1 VPNDRDDDVAAK
13 EYSPPAYVILSG
25 RSRRDQVDPGSF
37 DGMSRLPAAL
47 QDLLPGRPGT
57 QHPLLL
63 EIDLSRGLAEAAPT
77 NPLSALRQ
85 RQQPTLPQVL
95 EGLRRA
101 VTDDDV
107 AGVIVL
113 VGQSVPIAHVDEL
126 GPALRRVADAGK
138 PTVAFATTFG
148 EFGPGSVPYLL
159 AAHCDEIWLQPTGG
173 VGLTGVQLNAT
184 LVRGTLDKIGAEPS
198 LRQRHEY
205 KTAANTFM
213 VDHVT
218 EPHREMTQ
226 RLADSV
232 MEQVRSVVIE
242 RRKLTDEQVD
252 AAVAASPMPAAKALE
267 FGLVDRLGYRDEVY
281 ADLREH
287 LGDDGAVELRFVHRY
302 AHRLAT
308 RPAEQLRRRRFSVVA
323 TIPVRGNIHTGR
335 SRPGGPG
342 GPSAGSDTVI
352 AALRHAAES
361 DQVKAVVLVVNSP
374 GGSYVASDAIRRA
387 VQTVRRAGKPVVAAM
402 GAVAASG
409 GYYVSMPADRIVALP
424 STLTGS
430 IGVLAGK
437 IVLRQTYDRL
447 GITQEAIGSGAQATM
462 FSTTLPF
469 DDDQA
474 ARLDAWLDEVYDDF
488 THKAADDRGLSWD
501 SLEPMARGRVWTGA
515 DAHDRGLVDE
525 LGGRQRAVETACELA
540 SLDRDR
546 VRLQT
551 VPHVA
556 FLDRLRPAESTES
569 PAAALAA
576 SITTTLPDSP
586 DDLLRLAGSALGLP
600 GAGVLSLPWGLHWA

>member
-1 VPNDRDDDVAAK
+1 
-13 EYSPPAYVILSG
+13 
-25 RSRRDQVDPGSF
+25 
-37 DGMSRLPAAL
+37 MSRLPAAL
-47 QDLLPGRPGT
+47 QDRLPGRPGI

-63 EIDLSRGLAEAAPT
+63 EIDLSRGLAETAPSD
-77 NPLSALRQ
+77 PLSALRQ

-101 VTDDDV
+101 ATDDDV

-113 VGQSVPIAHVDEL
+113 VGQTVPIAHVDEL
-126 GPALRRVADAGK
+126 GPALRRVSDAGK

-148 EFGPGSVPYLL
+148 EFGPGSVSYLL
-159 AAHCDEIWLQPTGG
+159 AAHCDEIWLQPSGG

-184 LVRGTLDKIGAEPS
+184 LVRGTLDKVGAEPS

-205 KTAANTFM
+205 KTAANMFM

-232 MEQVRSVVIE
+232 MEQVRSIVIE
-242 RRKLTDEQVD
+242 RRKLTDKQFD
-252 AAVAASPMPAAKALE
+252 AAVAASPMPAAQALE
-267 FGLVDRLGYRDEVY
+267 SGLVDRLGYRDEVY
-281 ADLREH
+281 ADLRQR
-287 LGDDGAVELRFVHRY
+287 LGDDGEVTLRFVHRY
-302 AHRLAT
+302 AHRQAT
-308 RPAEQLRRRRFSVVA
+308 RPAEQLRRRRLPVVA
-323 TIPVRGNIHTGR
+323 AIPVRGNIHTGR

-342 GPSAGSDTVI
+342 GPSAGSDTVT

-387 VQTVRRAGKPVVAAM
+387 VQTVREAGKPIVASM

-409 GYYVSMPADRIVALP
+409 GYFVSMAADRIVALP

-437 IVLRQTYDRL
+437 IVLRQTFDRI
-447 GITQEAIGSGAQATM
+447 GITAEAIGSGPQATM
-462 FSTTLPF
+462 FSTTVPF
-469 DDDQA
+469 DDDQT
-474 ARLDAWLDEVYDDF
+474 ARLDAWLDQVYDDF
-488 THKAADDRGLSWD
+488 THKAADDRRLPWET
-501 SLEPMARGRVWTGA
+501 LEPLARGRVWTGA
-515 DAHDRGLVDE
+515 DAESRGLVDE
-525 LGGRQRAVETACELA
+525 LGGRQRAVELACELA
-540 SLDRDR
+540 TLDRDR
-546 VRLQT
+546 IRIQA

-556 FLDRLRPAESTES
+556 FFDRLRSAESTES
-569 PAAALAA
+569 PSAALAA
-576 SITTTLPDSP
+576 PLSTALPDGP
-586 DDLLRLAGSALGLP
+586 EDLLRLAGSALGLP
-600 GAGVLSLPWGLHWA
+600 EPGVLSLPWRLHWA